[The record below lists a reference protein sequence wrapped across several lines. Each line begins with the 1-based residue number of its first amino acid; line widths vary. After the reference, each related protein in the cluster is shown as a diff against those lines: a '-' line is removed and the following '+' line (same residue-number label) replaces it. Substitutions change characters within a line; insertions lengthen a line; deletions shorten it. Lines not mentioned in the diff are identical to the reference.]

1 MLSHLQPNRK
11 ILKTLINWISFNI
24 MFSFFFQFKELSEIE
39 DEVKTADS
47 CEDIVTLVHACS
59 NAEKYSNVSWRH
71 NFTHFQTTVPSLD
84 DVVAV
89 VNLLDQMIALLQM
102 ELATEAE
109 DVLNSLED
117 EGDSNPDDPLS
128 LSDSNS
134 PCLDILLSENIPA
147 HILAASRMPVS
158 DCSLMTSRFCVW
170 RHQRINYCISIQYSR
185 IK

>member
-1 MLSHLQPNRK
+1 M
-11 ILKTLINWISFNI
+11 
-24 MFSFFFQFKELSEIE
+24 
-39 DEVKTADS
+39 
-47 CEDIVTLVHACS
+47 
-59 NAEKYSNVSWRH
+59 
-71 NFTHFQTTVPSLD
+71 
-84 DVVAV
+84 AV

-117 EGDSNPDDPLS
+117 EGDSNTDDPLS

-158 DCSLMTSRFCVW
+158 SNWTFRSFDYVFRQVTHILKKLKIDRVNSFRTIECTNPL
-170 RHQRINYCISIQYSR
+170 
-185 IK
+185 